1 MHQQSPPVGQDKRG
15 GSQVSVPSSFSE
27 KQYTAATHGSPANAV
42 RASQPT
48 ASISLDGRAVRSAGA
63 PSATPPASEP
73 SAMVS
78 VAQGAP
84 ASRPFKPQKQAVS
97 TGGAGDSPSAI
108 PFAGQERNSA
118 VRAGPQLNGRADEPC
133 VSVELGTISHSRS
146 SPAPSLVHSQR
157 PAVSVLDGILGL
169 VMPPSPTRNVPP
181 QPAPPPAA
189 SAPDAEANRS
199 IESQSGTELHQA
211 RQKLQKVQAEC
222 DKEVHQA
229 RQKLKEMQAE
239 RDKAMEQL
247 EAAREDAKKWHTEC
261 DQFQQDLMQVKQE
274 KGDLELKVMV
284 AEKETQLLRDEHE
297 NMSKCRKEDYSS
309 QLETL
314 KDHISTAEMR
324 ANGASRE
331 RDALQKLLRDL
342 EMKNEENIKKYKRQV
357 QAAQTE
363 AARAIQ
369 NLDAALARQ
378 RELESLPVQ
387 LKTEIQTLHRE
398 IQNLEEGKYGAE
410 IQLQRMQ
417 LEKTVL
423 IADKD
428 SLMKE
433 LELFRSAAQQH
444 VENDRQ
450 GLVLLEHQLAQQ
462 EKKCV
467 AMETELEKAQDRE
480 RETVKN
486 NEKDRA
492 ALETKLAE
500 EMQGNKEHKMRLEE
514 SQVQLTSLQAQLETR
529 EEELQVLQKSLATL
543 EAQAAAQLGEHQ
555 LEVACLE
562 KKLADEETAH
572 RAGVEQKKSEFQAHM
587 AAMEDAHQNRLHEL
601 EDRLQHQEQ
610 AISEANAKLQETNTE
625 LQSTQQNLQLNQVLV
640 REDAARTQAEFEGR
654 VLVIQEDSARAVRLA
669 ETKLQITLEQGAAEK
684 KLQDDEID
692 CARQL
697 VRALQDDKHF
707 SQLETQGLYAAL
719 DTISLESDSLECT
732 AADFEQSVLMLVG
745 LLQAQTVQGAESV
758 SQLQQKIMTLKDAL
772 TIAQNERNKME
783 QERDSLQHTFAETQ
797 KRVERAQQ
805 QLQDVLH
812 ERAALEQ
819 QLSKQQLAADTRA
832 KSQEAEIEH
841 MHSKLNEMF
850 KELEQAQRENI
861 EMARQVHNLSSLV
874 QGEETC
880 RKIIAAQTAAQENAI
895 LAMQTQRNDLQ
906 GQLAEANRKLSEA
919 SAELNRMNWQQA
931 QHLQTAESRA
941 KMQMQQADERYVR
954 ACECLCVRDRAQES
968 VGVRVCVWL
977 HVCIHTDTNTYIV
990 CMYTPAHNRTYTHV
1004 CMSCPP
1010 PTVCLPSKP
1019 SVMMMQLCTGCKT
1032 WRGRYSTAGSQWRRR
1047 KNGLRT
1053 LRLGLAAPR
1062 VPSTHR
1068 QQDGHKS

>member
-1 MHQQSPPVGQDKRG
+1 MTQQLQPVGQDKRG
-15 GSQVSVPSSFSE
+15 GSLVSVPSLFSE
-27 KQYTAATHGSPANAV
+27 KQYTAATHGGPASAV

-48 ASISLDGRAVRSAGA
+48 ASISDGRAVRSAGA

-78 VAQGAP
+78 VAQGAL
-84 ASRPFKPQKQAVS
+84 ASRPNKPQKQAVA
-97 TGGAGDSPSAI
+97 TGGAGDSPGAL

-118 VRAGPQLNGRADEPC
+118 VRAGPQVNGSADEPC

-157 PAVSVLDGILGL
+157 PAASVLDGTLGP
-169 VMPPSPTRNVPP
+169 VMPPSPTRNAPP
-181 QPAPPPAA
+181 QPAPFPVA

-199 IESQSGTELHQA
+199 IESQSGTDLHQA
-211 RQKLQKVQAEC
+211 RQKLQEVQTEC

-239 RDKAMEQL
+239 RDKAIEELQ
-247 EAAREDAKKWHTEC
+247 AAREDAKKRHTEC
-261 DQFQQDLMQVKQE
+261 DRYQKDLMQAKQE
-274 KGDLELKVMV
+274 KEDLELKVMV

-297 NMSKCRKEDYSS
+297 KMSKCRKEDYSS

-314 KDHISTAEMR
+314 KDHISTSEMR

-342 EMKNEENIKKYKRQV
+342 EIKNEENTKKYKRQV

-363 AARAIQ
+363 AARATQ
-369 NLDAALARQ
+369 SLDAALARQ

-410 IQLQRMQ
+410 IQIQRMH

-433 LELFRSAAQQH
+433 MELFRSAAHQPVQ
-444 VENDRQ
+444 NDRQ
-450 GLVLLEHQLAQQ
+450 GLVLLEHQFAQQ
-462 EKKCV
+462 ENKYA
-467 AMETELEKAQDRE
+467 AMEKELEKAQERE
-480 RETVKN
+480 REIMKN

-500 EMQGNKEHKMRLEE
+500 EMQGNKEHRIRLEE
-514 SQVQLTSLQAQLETR
+514 SQVQLTRLQDQLETR
-529 EEELQVLQKSLATL
+529 EEELQVLQKNLATL
-543 EAQAAAQLGEHQ
+543 EARAAVQVGEHQ
-555 LEVACLE
+555 LELACLG

-572 RAGVEQKKSEFQAHM
+572 RAGVEQKQSELQAHM
-587 AAMEDAHQNRLHEL
+587 AAMEEAHQNRLHEL
-601 EDRLQHQEQ
+601 EDLLKHQEH
-610 AISEANAKLQETNTE
+610 AISEANAKLQEANTE
-625 LQSTQQNLQLNQVLV
+625 LQSTQQNLKLKEVLV

-654 VLVIQEDSARAVRLA
+654 VLVIQEDTTRAVRLA
-669 ETKLQITLEQGAAEK
+669 ETKLQIALEQGAAEK

-697 VRALQDDKHF
+697 VRTLQDDRHF

-783 QERDSLQHTFAETQ
+783 QERDSLQRTCAETCAEMHAAQKVDREHRLVALNDCASAQ
-797 KRVERAQQ
+797 KRVERAEQ

-841 MHSKLNEMF
+841 MHRKLNEML

-906 GQLAEANRKLSEA
+906 GQLAEANRKLSET
-919 SAELNRMNWQQA
+919 SAELNRLNWQQA

-954 ACECLCVRDRAQES
+954 ACE
-968 VGVRVCVWL
+968 
-977 HVCIHTDTNTYIV
+977 
-990 CMYTPAHNRTYTHV
+990 
-1004 CMSCPP
+1004 
-1010 PTVCLPSKP
+1010 
-1019 SVMMMQLCTGCKT
+1019 
-1032 WRGRYSTAGSQWRRR
+1032 
-1047 KNGLRT
+1047 
-1053 LRLGLAAPR
+1053 
-1062 VPSTHR
+1062 
-1068 QQDGHKS
+1068 

>member
-1 MHQQSPPVGQDKRG
+1 
-15 GSQVSVPSSFSE
+15 
-27 KQYTAATHGSPANAV
+27 
-42 RASQPT
+42 
-48 ASISLDGRAVRSAGA
+48 
-63 PSATPPASEP
+63 
-73 SAMVS
+73 
-78 VAQGAP
+78 
-84 ASRPFKPQKQAVS
+84 
-97 TGGAGDSPSAI
+97 
-108 PFAGQERNSA
+108 
-118 VRAGPQLNGRADEPC
+118 
-133 VSVELGTISHSRS
+133 
-146 SPAPSLVHSQR
+146 
-157 PAVSVLDGILGL
+157 
-169 VMPPSPTRNVPP
+169 
-181 QPAPPPAA
+181 
-189 SAPDAEANRS
+189 
-199 IESQSGTELHQA
+199 
-211 RQKLQKVQAEC
+211 
-222 DKEVHQA
+222 
-229 RQKLKEMQAE
+229 
-239 RDKAMEQL
+239 
-247 EAAREDAKKWHTEC
+247 
-261 DQFQQDLMQVKQE
+261 
-274 KGDLELKVMV
+274 
-284 AEKETQLLRDEHE
+284 
-297 NMSKCRKEDYSS
+297 
-309 QLETL
+309 
-314 KDHISTAEMR
+314 MR

-500 EMQGNKEHKMRLEE
+500 EMQGNKEHKMRLVESQVQLTSLQAQLETREEELQVLQKSLATLEAQAAAQLGEHKLEVACLEKKLADEETAHRAGVEQKKSELQAHMAAMKTELEKAQDRERETVKNNEKDRAALETKLAEEMQGNKEHKMRLVE

-968 VGVRVCVWL
+968 VSVRVCVWL

-1032 WRGRYSTAGSQWRRR
+1032 WRGRCSTAGSQWRRR